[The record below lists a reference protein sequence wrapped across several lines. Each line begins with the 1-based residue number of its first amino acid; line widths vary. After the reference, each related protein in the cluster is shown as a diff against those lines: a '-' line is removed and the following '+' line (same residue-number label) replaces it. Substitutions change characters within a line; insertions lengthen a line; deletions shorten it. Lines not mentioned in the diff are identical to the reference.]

1 MKIQVNLNCP
11 QCKKA
16 LLFNKDEE
24 KTTCQVRCPR
34 CGSVLKM
41 RFDTSVS
48 PQTFEIFE
56 VNTPKP
62 EPEEPQAP
70 KKPRCATKY
79 VSDQELQQPPV
90 QPGQVTASRHTDPG
104 APAGYGPGPGVAP
117 ERPSGKRNTVNI
129 KPGRMTPPPPPR
141 RDPAPRYSGPSGAS
155 LVRKHLFRK
164 EYFDL
169 YHGVNIIGRDDATD
183 PSDIGISGDPLVS
196 RRSVSI
202 DVLVDE
208 YGFEARLKVLR
219 ALNPV
224 KVNGLMVYVGQEQL
238 LYDGDKLT
246 LGDTT
251 LIFKYDRK

>member
-70 KKPRCATKY
+70 KKPRRATKY
-79 VSDQELQQPPV
+79 VSDQE
-90 QPGQVTASRHTDPG
+90 
-104 APAGYGPGPGVAP
+104 
-117 ERPSGKRNTVNI
+117 
-129 KPGRMTPPPPPR
+129 
-141 RDPAPRYSGPSGAS
+141 
-155 LVRKHLFRK
+155 
-164 EYFDL
+164 
-169 YHGVNIIGRDDATD
+169 
-183 PSDIGISGDPLVS
+183 
-196 RRSVSI
+196 
-202 DVLVDE
+202 
-208 YGFEARLKVLR
+208 
-219 ALNPV
+219 
-224 KVNGLMVYVGQEQL
+224 
-238 LYDGDKLT
+238 
-246 LGDTT
+246 
-251 LIFKYDRK
+251 